1 MSKRLRRLTL
11 ALVCLCISFLILNT
25 PSAAEKMKFKL
36 ASGGNSVIC
45 GRVCG
50 AWAMAQGD
58 ITPAS
63 YLELSKFLEEQQL
76 GKDIKFY
83 MNSNGGSLLGGL
95 MLGQVL
101 RAFEA
106 NVSIGTTST
115 HRYTGESLRIL
126 NQSAKSPY
134 NNPNWKPDESYFLYD
149 NVDEDQGV
157 CLSACAYAFLGGA
170 QREVPGKAKL
180 GFHQFFSEETIRDP
194 LSKQFTS
201 YDLSQQQQLT
211 ALVADYV
218 GKMGVD
224 TFIVTLASQTPP
236 TNMYVLEGD
245 ELIKYRVITVGE
257 IQGDWKLDAFG
268 NGLFLSKTSI
278 VQNNAPRPPKRTL
291 GFYCKSDHPN
301 DWIAVYIHDF
311 GYQRDTDQPWPE
323 SIVSSVSVTAGP
335 FQSSVNQGGRGL
347 VRSWVTKEGEQA
359 IAVYLQRNAFL
370 AGLRNATK
378 VSVWIQLP
386 RSHGLSAG
394 GDFDAHNL
402 AHLLGL
408 VSKNCAS

>member
-1 MSKRLRRLTL
+1 
-11 ALVCLCISFLILNT
+11 
-25 PSAAEKMKFKL
+25 
-36 ASGGNSVIC
+36 
-45 GRVCG
+45 
-50 AWAMAQGD
+50 
-58 ITPAS
+58 
-63 YLELSKFLEEQQL
+63 
-76 GKDIKFY
+76 
-83 MNSNGGSLLGGL
+83 
-95 MLGQVL
+95 
-101 RAFEA
+101 
-106 NVSIGTTST
+106 
-115 HRYTGESLRIL
+115 
-126 NQSAKSPY
+126 
-134 NNPNWKPDESYFLYD
+134 
-149 NVDEDQGV
+149 
-157 CLSACAYAFLGGA
+157 
-170 QREVPGKAKL
+170 
-180 GFHQFFSEETIRDP
+180 
-194 LSKQFTS
+194 
-201 YDLSQQQQLT
+201 
-211 ALVADYV
+211 
-218 GKMGVD
+218 
-224 TFIVTLASQTPP
+224 
-236 TNMYVLEGD
+236 MYVLEGD